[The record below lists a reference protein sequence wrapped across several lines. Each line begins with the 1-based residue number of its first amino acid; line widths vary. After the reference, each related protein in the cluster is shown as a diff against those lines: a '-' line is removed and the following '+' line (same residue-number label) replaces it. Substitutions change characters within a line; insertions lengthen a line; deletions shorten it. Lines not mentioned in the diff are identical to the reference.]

1 MQIHELTKKQTLDEG
16 IGTGIASALGTG
28 VAAAKGVGQA
38 VGNYTGGVKT
48 AYQQAQ
54 MGQKYSAM
62 ADKAQKAWT
71 TFATQL
77 EKSIVDPAE
86 KAAFVNR
93 TDGRYQQT
101 LQAWVEK
108 NLLSGQYLPN
118 FTNKDQLLAII
129 AKLSEP
135 KVAVQQ
141 PTAAQQPTAQTAPTT
156 QAPGTAKPTMA
167 QPGFNA
173 SNVGNLKTTPGATVP
188 PAAKPAAPV
197 TPAKTIT
204 APNFKQ
210 APAGYSNL
218 KTNVPGYGQVP
229 KIQPT
234 VAKPAGVKESQQLA
248 ETLNAATEKQL
259 FTQLIQTA
267 ATGLTATSGATA
279 TAQAGQQAAGQQ
291 AAGQQAVAQTPQA
304 AQQILI
310 SQAQMSPQTL
320 TAIEAITSKLSKVGS
335 SDPQTLFFLKA
346 LGFNTV

>member
-28 VAAAKGVGQA
+28 VAAVKGVGQA

-135 KVAVQQ
+135 KVAAQAPQPAQQATTQQ
-141 PTAAQQPTAQTAPTT
+141 PATQTAP
-156 QAPGTAKPTMA
+156 AAKPTTA

-197 TPAKTIT
+197 TPAKTTT
-204 APNFKQ
+204 ASNFRQ

-234 VAKPAGVKESQQLA
+234 VAAKKPPVVKENQQLA
-248 ETLNAATEKQL
+248 ETLDAATEKQL

-279 TAQAGQQAAGQQ
+279 TAQAGQQP

-304 AQQILI
+304 AQQILL

-346 LGFNTV
+346 LGFNV